1 MRRALLVSVMLV
13 ALFASATSQTAQLQ
27 IIHNA
32 ADPAAFVVDVYI
44 NDVLAVDDLTF
55 RTATAVI
62 DVPANVDNAIS
73 LAFRESTSVYD
84 AFATYLVRLPIGRHY
99 AVATGVYQPTDFAPS
114 PDPKAMNIAF
124 TVATFKN
131 RRDTST
137 SPSTTALSIIHG
149 VTDAPAFDAMVG
161 AQTMTTSLS
170 YGSASEYI
178 TVPADASVV
187 NVNTAAGA
195 PIGQFTADLPAYAG
209 RALTLF
215 ASGFLDP
222 QANHQGP
229 SFGLWCVLPAGGAL
243 VELPRIVSS
252 VADDAAPPFLLA
264 PNPCSTFVRMRSA
277 MPCKRVVIYDLL
289 GQAVLSREVP
299 EGGDEWTVD
308 TTPLAPGTY
317 TVYFGATAQQL
328 RVAR

>member
-1 MRRALLVSVMLV
+1 MLFAV
-13 ALFASATSQTAQLQ
+13 VASATSQTAQLQ

-55 RTATAVI
+55 RTASAVI

-84 AFATYLVRLPIGRHY
+84 AFATYLVRLPIGRNF

-124 TVATFKN
+124 TVASFTN

-137 SPSTTALSIIHG
+137 SSSTTDLSIIHG
-149 VTDAPAFDAMVG
+149 VTDAPALDVMVG
-161 AQTMTTSLS
+161 AQTLATSLS
-170 YGSASEYI
+170 YGSTSDHI
-178 TVPADASVV
+178 TVPADATVV
-187 NVNTAAGA
+187 NVSSASGA
-195 PIGQFTADLPAYAG
+195 PIGQFTADLRAYAG
-209 RALTLF
+209 RALTIF

-222 QANHQGP
+222 QANRQGP
-229 SFGLWCVLPAGGAL
+229 SFGLWCVLPTGGAM
-243 VELPRIVSS
+243 VELPRVVSS
-252 VADDAAPPFLLA
+252 VPEDPTPPFLLA
-264 PNPCSTFVRMRSA
+264 PNPCSSFVRMHSA
-277 MPCKRVVIYDLL
+277 TPYKRVVIYDLL
-289 GQAVLSREVP
+289 GQAVLSRDVP
-299 EGGDEWTVD
+299 EGSDECTVD
-308 TTPLAPGTY
+308 TTPLPPGTY
-317 TVYFGATAQQL
+317 TVRIGTEAQQL